1 MTQVYLSLG
10 SNIAAEINLP
20 RSVHLLKKQIIINK
34 ASSVWE
40 TVPVGTTGPNF
51 LNAVVA
57 CDVIQTIN
65 DLKEK
70 ILQPI
75 ENQLGR
81 VRVAD
86 KYAPRTIDLDII
98 IYNDLVIEKRIWELV
113 FLAVP
118 LAELI
123 PDYLN
128 PETGETLILTA
139 EKLKKENWLKLRPDI
154 NLDDRAKPV

>member
-20 RSVHLLKKQIIINK
+20 RAVHLLKKQIIINK

-57 CDVIQTIN
+57 CDVIQTRN

-81 VRVAD
+81 VRVAN
-86 KYAPRTIDLDII
+86 KYAPRTIDLDIL
-98 IYNDLVIEKRIWELV
+98 IYNDLVIEKRIWELI
-113 FLAVP
+113 FLAAP

-128 PETGETLILTA
+128 PETGEKLILTA
-139 EKLKKENWLKLRPDI
+139 EKLKKENWLKLRSDI
-154 NLDDRAKPV
+154 NLGDSAKPV